1 MDQQLLNAIFI
12 GSIYALFAVGY
23 TLVFGVLDI
32 LNLAH
37 SAVFM
42 FGAAITYSL
51 VVNHGLAFWVACI
64 LGIAASALMGLVIE
78 HVCLRPLRR
87 RRAPPIAALITT
99 IGLALIIVAAIEQG
113 KPGSLFA
120 WLWVDGANSV
130 AFPSTAVPNTTWHVG
145 DLTLQASKVVIIP
158 ISIALMLVLGY
169 VIRYTQVGRG
179 LRAVAENP
187 RAARLMGLDVDRMIS
202 LTLVISSALGGLA
215 GILFGAALSDISP
228 YIGRDSVEVR
238 GLAVIVLGG
247 MGSVAGAV
255 VGGYLLG
262 LIEVLEEVTRSRRAS
277 FLAVLK
283 KFGQQEGMLSFPM
296 PGYTLA
302 LDFPVRDG
310 LMAFLDRLDGI
321 VLRRGGRVYLAKDAR
336 MRPEVFQAM
345 YPKLDTWRAIKA
357 AADPAKNQV
366 PIVYEGIRDAH
377 EH

>member
-1 MDQQLLNAIFI
+1 MDQQLLNAIFT
-12 GSIYALFAVGY
+12 GSVYALFAVGY

-42 FGAAITYSL
+42 LGAAIAYSL
-51 VVNHGLAFWVACI
+51 VINHGQSFWVACI
-64 LGIAASALMGLVIE
+64 AGIAASAVMGLVIE

-87 RRAPPIAALITT
+87 RRAPPIAALIST

-113 KPGSLFA
+113 KTGSLFA

-130 AFPSTAVPNTTWHVG
+130 AFPAGTIPNPTWHVG
-145 DLTLQASKVVIIP
+145 DLTLEASKVAVIP

-215 GILFGAALSDISP
+215 GILFGVALGDISP
-228 YIGRDSVEVR
+228 YIGRDNVEVR

-247 MGSVAGAV
+247 MGSIPGAV
-255 VGGYLLG
+255 IGGYLLG
-262 LIEVLEEVTRSRRAS
+262 MIELV
-277 FLAVLK
+277 
-283 KFGQQEGMLSFPM
+283 
-296 PGYTLA
+296 
-302 LDFPVRDG
+302 
-310 LMAFLDRLDGI
+310 AFLLLGGGARGGVAFAALFLML
-321 VLRRGGRVYLAKDAR
+321 VLRPQGLFGAQLRER
-336 MRPEVFQAM
+336 
-345 YPKLDTWRAIKA
+345 I
-357 AADPAKNQV
+357 
-366 PIVYEGIRDAH
+366 
-377 EH
+377 

>member
-1 MDQQLLNAIFI
+1 MGQQILNAIFI

-51 VVNHGLAFWVACI
+51 VVNHGLAFWVACVI
-64 LGIAASALMGLVIE
+64 GIVASALMGLVIE

-99 IGLALIIVAAIEQG
+99 IGLALIIVASIEQG
-113 KPGSLFA
+113 KPGSLLA

-130 AFPSTAVPNTTWHVG
+130 AFPSSAVPNTTWHLG
-145 DLTLQASKVVIIP
+145 DLTLEASKVVIIP

-215 GILFGAALSDISP
+215 GILFGVALGDISP

-238 GLAVIVLGG
+238 GMADIVLRGI
-247 MGSVAGAV
+247 GSVAGAV
-255 VGGYLLG
+255 VGGYQLG
-262 LIEVLEEVTRSRRAS
+262 LVEVLAIVALGSNARGGVAFAAL
-277 FLAVLK
+277 FL
-283 KFGQQEGMLSFPM
+283 ML
-296 PGYTLA
+296 
-302 LDFPVRDG
+302 
-310 LMAFLDRLDGI
+310 
-321 VLRRGGRVYLAKDAR
+321 VLRPQGLFGAQLREK
-336 MRPEVFQAM
+336 
-345 YPKLDTWRAIKA
+345 I
-357 AADPAKNQV
+357 
-366 PIVYEGIRDAH
+366 
-377 EH
+377 

>member
-1 MDQQLLNAIFI
+1 MDQQILNAIFI

-51 VVNHGLAFWVACI
+51 VVNHGLAFWVACVI
-64 LGIAASALMGLVIE
+64 GIVASALMGLVIE

-99 IGLALIIVAAIEQG
+99 IGLALIIVASIEQG
-113 KPGSLFA
+113 KPGSLLA

-130 AFPSTAVPNTTWHVG
+130 AFPSSAVPNTTWHLG
-145 DLTLQASKVVIIP
+145 DLTLEASKVVIIP

-187 RAARLMGLDVDRMIS
+187 RAARLMGLDV
-202 LTLVISSALGGLA
+202 LFGVALG
-215 GILFGAALSDISP
+215 DISP

-262 LIEVLEEVTRSRRAS
+262 LIEVLAIVALGSNARGGVAFAAL
-277 FLAVLK
+277 FL
-283 KFGQQEGMLSFPM
+283 ML
-296 PGYTLA
+296 
-302 LDFPVRDG
+302 
-310 LMAFLDRLDGI
+310 
-321 VLRRGGRVYLAKDAR
+321 VLRPQGLFGAQLREK
-336 MRPEVFQAM
+336 
-345 YPKLDTWRAIKA
+345 I
-357 AADPAKNQV
+357 
-366 PIVYEGIRDAH
+366 
-377 EH
+377 

>member
-42 FGAAITYSL
+42 LGAAVTYSL
-51 VVNHGLAFWVACI
+51 VINHGQSFWVACV
-64 LGIAASALMGLVIE
+64 LGIAVSGFMGLVIE

-87 RRAPPIAALITT
+87 RQAPPIAALIST

-113 KPGSLFA
+113 QPGQFFA
-120 WLWVDGANSV
+120 WLWVDGPNSV
-130 AFPSTAVPNTTWHVG
+130 AFPSGTIPNPTWHVG
-145 DLTLQASKVVIIP
+145 DLTLEASKIAIIP
-158 ISIALMLVLGY
+158 ISIVLMLVLGY

-215 GILFGAALSDISP
+215 GILFGVALGDISP
-228 YIGRDSVEVR
+228 YIGRDNVEVR

-247 MGSVAGAV
+247 MGSVPGAV

-262 LIEVLEEVTRSRRAS
+262 LIEVAALVTLGSNA
-277 FLAVLK
+277 
-283 KFGQQEGMLSFPM
+283 
-296 PGYTLA
+296 
-302 LDFPVRDG
+302 
-310 LMAFLDRLDGI
+310 
-321 VLRRGGRVYLAKDAR
+321 RGGVAFAALFL
-336 MRPEVFQAM
+336 MLILRPQGLFGAQLRE
-345 YPKLDTWRAIKA
+345 RI
-357 AADPAKNQV
+357 
-366 PIVYEGIRDAH
+366 
-377 EH
+377 

>member
-1 MDQQLLNAIFI
+1 VDQQLLNAIFT

-42 FGAAITYSL
+42 FGAALTYSL
-51 VVNHGLAFWVACI
+51 VVNHGQPFWIASI
-64 LGIAASALMGLVIE
+64 IAIAACALMGLVIE
-78 HVCLRPLRR
+78 HMCLRPLRR
-87 RRAPPIAALITT
+87 RRAPPIAALISTV
-99 IGLALIIVAAIEQG
+99 GLALIIVAAVEQG
-113 KPGSLFA
+113 QAGTFFG
-120 WLWVDGANSV
+120 WLWVDGGNSV
-130 AFPSTAVPNTTWHVG
+130 AFPAGTVPNPTWHVG
-145 DLTLQASKVVIIP
+145 DLTIEASKVAIIP

-215 GILFGAALSDISP
+215 GILFGVALGDISP

-247 MGSVAGAV
+247 MGSIPGAV

-262 LIEVLEEVTRSRRAS
+262 LIE
-277 FLAVLK
+277 
-283 KFGQQEGMLSFPM
+283 M
-296 PGYTLA
+296 LA
-302 LDFPVRDG
+302 LVALGSSARGGVAFAALF
-310 LMAFLDRLDGI
+310 LML
-321 VLRRGGRVYLAKDAR
+321 VLRPQGLFGAQLRER
-336 MRPEVFQAM
+336 
-345 YPKLDTWRAIKA
+345 I
-357 AADPAKNQV
+357 
-366 PIVYEGIRDAH
+366 
-377 EH
+377 